1 MVEVLSRDPTEWWQ
15 VERWDLER
23 LAYEPGSW
31 FHGVL
36 YPQKCDVSPDGRWLL
51 YSAMKQGSEWAAGD
65 PDVGDAT
72 PCLRRYGDQADVA
85 GAVVERHVL
94 EEVQWAD

>member
-1 MVEVLSRDPTEWWQ
+1 MVPRCALPAEVR
-15 VERWDLER
+15 R
-23 LAYEPGSW
+23 LARRALAAVLGDEA
-31 FHGVL
+31 GV
-36 YPQKCDVSPDGRWLL
+36 
-51 YSAMKQGSEWAAGD
+51 SEWAAGD